1 MKKLILFVSTAF
13 MLISCNEDEQFVRNE
28 DGISALQ
35 IESSFVSL
43 DKNEI
48 PVDFTFYSATDVQSV
63 IMNIDFDGEIKLNG
77 SAVSGNF
84 QYHINDNVTLTP
96 NEYGRT
102 QAIVSLPEHSAFSI
116 KDFYTIESNGQPYVF
131 VNNLI
136 QRSPQYSNGKIYYE
150 TTDGNSYSV
159 NKVQLVVLSAQPYE
173 FSIDEN
179 NSILNSST
187 TIFQRTDL
195 LSTFELGLKDQN
207 YGSNSFSF
215 IFSDGH
221 EVDYN
226 FNYVKTYWLN

>member
-1 MKKLILFVSTAF
+1 MKKLILFVSAAF
-13 MLISCNEDEQFVRNE
+13 MFISCSDDDYVERNE
-28 DGISALQ
+28 KYISALK

-77 SAVSGNF
+77 STVSGNF
-84 QYHINDNVTLTP
+84 QYHINDDVTLTP

-102 QAIVSLPEHSAFSI
+102 KAIVSLPEYGTFST

-136 QRSPQYSNGKIYYE
+136 QRAPQYSNGKIYYE
-150 TTDGNSYSV
+150 TTDGSSYSV
-159 NKVQLVVLSAQPYE
+159 NKVQLVVLSADPFE
-173 FSIDEN
+173 FTIDEN

-187 TIFQRTDL
+187 TVFQGTDL

-215 IFSDGH
+215 NFSNGH
-221 EVDYN
+221 EVEYN

>member
-1 MKKLILFVSTAF
+1 
-13 MLISCNEDEQFVRNE
+13 
-28 DGISALQ
+28 
-35 IESSFVSL
+35 
-43 DKNEI
+43 
-48 PVDFTFYSATDVQSV
+48 
-63 IMNIDFDGEIKLNG
+63 MNIDFDGEIKLNG

-84 QYHINDNVTLTP
+84 QYHINDNLTLTP

>member
-77 SAVSGNF
+77 TTVSGNF

-102 QAIVSLPEHSAFSI
+102 KAIVSLPEYGTFST

-136 QRSPQYSNGKIYYE
+136 QRSPQYSDGKIYYE
-150 TTDGNSYSV
+150 TTDGSRSEERRV
-159 NKVQLVVLSAQPYE
+159 GKECRSQWSPYH
-173 FSIDEN
+173 
-179 NSILNSST
+179 
-187 TIFQRTDL
+187 R
-195 LSTFELGLKDQN
+195 
-207 YGSNSFSF
+207 
-215 IFSDGH
+215 
-221 EVDYN
+221 
-226 FNYVKTYWLN
+226 

>member
-1 MKKLILFVSTAF
+1 MKKLILFVSAAF
-13 MLISCNEDEQFVRNE
+13 MFISCSDDDYVERNE
-28 DGISALQ
+28 KYISALK

-48 PVDFTFYSATDVQSV
+48 PVDFTFYSTSDVESV
-63 IMNIDFDGEIKLNG
+63 TMNIDFDGEIKLNG
-77 SAVSGNF
+77 TTVSGNF

-102 QAIVSLPEHSAFSI
+102 KAIVSLPEYGTFST

-136 QRSPQYSNGKIYYE
+136 QRAPQYSNGKIYYE
-150 TTDGNSYSV
+150 TTDGSSYSV
-159 NKVQLVVLSAQPYE
+159 NKVQLVVLSADPFE
-173 FSIDEN
+173 FTIDEN

-187 TIFQRTDL
+187 TVFQGTDL

-215 IFSDGH
+215 NFSNGH
-221 EVDYN
+221 EVEYN

>member
-1 MKKLILFVSTAF
+1 MKKLILFVSAAF
-13 MLISCNEDEQFVRNE
+13 MFISCSDDDYAVKNEKY
-28 DGISALQ
+28 ISALK
-35 IESSFVSL
+35 IESSFASI

-48 PVDFTFYSATDVQSV
+48 PVDFTFYSTSDVESV
-63 IMNIDFDGEIKLNG
+63 TINIDFDGEVKLNG
-77 SAVSGNF
+77 NIVNGNF
-84 QYHINDNVTLTP
+84 QYHINDDVTLTP

-102 QAIVSLPEHSAFSI
+102 KAIVSLPEHGTFSI

-136 QRSPQYSNGKIYYE
+136 NRAPEHSNGKIYYE

-173 FSIDEN
+173 FTIDEN

-187 TIFQRTDL
+187 SVFQGSDL

-207 YGSNSFSF
+207 YGSNSFKF
-215 IFSDGH
+215 NFVNGH
-221 EVDYN
+221 EVEYP
-226 FNYVKTYWLN
+226 FNYVKTYIK

>member
-1 MKKLILFVSTAF
+1 MKKLILFVSAAF
-13 MLISCNEDEQFVRNE
+13 MFISCSDDDYVERNE
-28 DGISALQ
+28 KYISALK

-48 PVDFTFYSATDVQSV
+48 PVDFTFYSTSDVESV
-63 IMNIDFDGEIKLNG
+63 TMNIDFDGEIKLNG
-77 SAVSGNF
+77 TTVSGNF
-84 QYHINDNVTLTP
+84 QYHINDDVTLTP

-102 QAIVSLPEHSAFSI
+102 KAIVSLPEYGTFST

-136 QRSPQYSNGKIYYE
+136 QRTPQYSNGKIYYE
-150 TTDGNSYSV
+150 TTDGSSYSV
-159 NKVQLVVLSAQPYE
+159 NKVQLVVLSADPFE
-173 FSIDEN
+173 FTIDEN

-187 TIFQRTDL
+187 TVFQGTDL

-215 IFSDGH
+215 NFSNGH
-221 EVDYN
+221 EVEYN

>member
-1 MKKLILFVSTAF
+1 MKKLILFVSAAF
-13 MLISCNEDEQFVRNE
+13 MFISCSDDDYVERNE
-28 DGISALQ
+28 KYISALK

-48 PVDFTFYSATDVQSV
+48 PVDFTFYSTSDVESV
-63 IMNIDFDGEIKLNG
+63 TMNIDFDGEIKLNG
-77 SAVSGNF
+77 TTVSGNF
-84 QYHINDNVTLTP
+84 QYHINDDVTLTP

-102 QAIVSLPEHSAFSI
+102 KAIVSLPEYGTFST

-136 QRSPQYSNGKIYYE
+136 QRAPQYSNGKIYYE
-150 TTDGNSYSV
+150 TTDGSSYFV
-159 NKVQLVVLSAQPYE
+159 NKVQLVVLSADPFE
-173 FSIDEN
+173 FTIDEN

-187 TIFQRTDL
+187 SVFQGTDL
-195 LSTFELGLKDQN
+195 LSTFELGLKNQN

-215 IFSDGH
+215 NFSNGH
-221 EVDYN
+221 EVEYN

>member
-1 MKKLILFVSTAF
+1 MKKLILFVSAAF
-13 MLISCNEDEQFVRNE
+13 MFISCSDDDYAVKNEKY
-28 DGISALQ
+28 ISALK
-35 IESSFVSL
+35 IESSFASI

-48 PVDFTFYSATDVQSV
+48 PVDFTFYSTSDVESV
-63 IMNIDFDGEIKLNG
+63 TMNIDFDGEIKLNG
-77 SAVSGNF
+77 TTVSGNF

-102 QAIVSLPEHSAFSI
+102 KAIVSLPEYGTSST
-116 KDFYTIESNGQPYVF
+116 KDFYTIESNGHPYVF

-136 QRSPQYSNGKIYYE
+136 QRAPQYSNGKIYYE
-150 TTDGNSYSV
+150 TTDGSSYSV
-159 NKVQLVVLSAQPYE
+159 NKVQLVVLSADPFE
-173 FSIDEN
+173 FTIDEN

-187 TIFQRTDL
+187 TVFQGTDL

-215 IFSDGH
+215 NFSNGH

>member
-1 MKKLILFVSTAF
+1 MKKLILFVSAAF
-13 MLISCNEDEQFVRNE
+13 MFISCSDDDYAVKNEKY
-28 DGISALQ
+28 ISALK
-35 IESSFVSL
+35 IESSFASI

-48 PVDFTFYSATDVQSV
+48 PVDFTFYSTSDVESV
-63 IMNIDFDGEIKLNG
+63 TMNIDFDGEVKLNG
-77 SAVSGNF
+77 NIVNGNF

-102 QAIVSLPEHSAFSI
+102 QAIVSLPEYGTFST

-150 TTDGNSYSV
+150 TTDGSSYSV
-159 NKVQLVVLSAQPYE
+159 NKVQLVVLSADSFE
-173 FSIDEN
+173 FTIDEN

-187 TIFQRTDL
+187 TVFQGTDL

>member
-1 MKKLILFVSTAF
+1 MKKLILFVSAAF
-13 MLISCNEDEQFVRNE
+13 MFISCSDDDYVERNE
-28 DGISALQ
+28 KYISALK

-48 PVDFTFYSATDVQSV
+48 PVDFTFYSTSDVESV
-63 IMNIDFDGEIKLNG
+63 TMNIDFDGEIKLNG
-77 SAVSGNF
+77 TTVSGNF
-84 QYHINDNVTLTP
+84 QYHINDDVTLTP

-102 QAIVSLPEHSAFSI
+102 KAIVSLPEYGTFST

-136 QRSPQYSNGKIYYE
+136 QRAPQYSNGKIYYE
-150 TTDGNSYSV
+150 TTDGSSYFV
-159 NKVQLVVLSAQPYE
+159 NKVQLVVLSADPFE
-173 FSIDEN
+173 FTIDEN

-187 TIFQRTDL
+187 TVFQGTDL

-215 IFSDGH
+215 NFSNGH
-221 EVDYN
+221 EVEYN

>member
-1 MKKLILFVSTAF
+1 MKKLILLVSIAFALTSCSDDNHSLENGDFISVLQMESTFVST
-13 MLISCNEDEQFVRNE
+13 
-28 DGISALQ
+28 
-35 IESSFVSL
+35 

-77 SAVSGNF
+77 TTVSGNF

-102 QAIVSLPEHSAFSI
+102 KAIVSLPEYGTFST

-136 QRSPQYSNGKIYYE
+136 QRSPQYSDGKIYYE
-150 TTDGNSYSV
+150 TTDGSSYSV
-159 NKVQLVVLSAQPYE
+159 NKVQLVVLSADPFE
-173 FSIDEN
+173 FTIDEN

-187 TIFQRTDL
+187 TIFQGTDL

-215 IFSDGH
+215 NFSNGH